1 MARPHRPINPFTDP
15 AGAAKLAKLQKGRA
29 NKRAR
34 RHRSDL
40 KPRSDIDAKQPRTA
54 RPELTKD
61 VAEQFVKVLAA
72 GVPAADALVYFA
84 PEHFAAI
91 TPEQIATWQ
100 RQWLTA
106 PIVVRAFNAF
116 NGGAWE
122 ELDKVRRLELA
133 VDRTLA
139 ELAYFLYTHNYQ
151 DCYGI
156 ELTKHDAARKDL
168 MAFIKAQ
175 SSGDDDAPWVK
186 AMREIIEGKIH
197 ENKTSR
203 DILTVIPTPISVTKE
218 S

>member
-1 MARPHRPINPFTDP
+1 MPRKNRPVNPFGKMDDGTRDRLKK
-15 AGAAKLAKLQKGRA
+15 AKASRVKA
-29 NKRAR
+29 
-34 RHRSDL
+34 HRKDM
-40 KPRSDIDAKQPRTA
+40 KPRSDIDAKQIRTT
-54 RPELTKD
+54 RPELTRD

-72 GVPAADALVYFA
+72 GVPATDALVYFA
-84 PEHFAAI
+84 PEHFAAQ

-100 RQWLTA
+100 RQWLTSN
-106 PIVVRAFNAF
+106 IVIRAFNSF

-122 ELDKVRRLELA
+122 ELDKDRRLELS
-133 VDRTLA
+133 VDKTLA

-168 MAFIKAQ
+168 MAYVKAK
-175 SSGDDDAPWVK
+175 SSGDDDAPWIK

-197 ENKTSR
+197 ENKPSR
-203 DILTVIPTPISVTKE
+203 DILTTIPTPMSTTKE

>member
-1 MARPHRPINPFTDP
+1 MARKNRPVNPFGKMDEGTRDRLKQ
-15 AGAAKLAKLQKGRA
+15 AKASRVS
-29 NKRAR
+29 
-34 RHRSDL
+34 RHRKDV
-40 KPRSDIDAKQPRTA
+40 KPRSDIDAKQIQTR

-61 VAEQFVKVLAA
+61 TAEQFVRVLAA

-100 RQWLTA
+100 RDWLTA
-106 PIVVRAFNAF
+106 HIVIRAFNSL

-122 ELDKVRRLELA
+122 TLDKDRRLELA
-133 VDRTLA
+133 VDKTLA

-151 DCYGI
+151 ECYGI

-168 MAFIKAQ
+168 MTYIKAR
-175 SSGDDDAPWVK
+175 SSGDDDAPWIK
-186 AMREIIEGKIH
+186 AMREIVEGKIH
-197 ENKTSR
+197 ENKQGSR
-203 DILTVIPTPISVTKE
+203 DILTVIPTPLSAKE